1 MRELF
6 QSRLFRR
13 LFSTYIL
20 VIFTCLTVYTAFI
33 IYENHQI
40 NSFQIERKSE
50 IQLDEVGSILD
61 QRFMNA
67 QNIVQNLSYSTTLK
81 QLYLNSRLGT
91 ALDSYTLFM
100 IQSELKN
107 TMASG
112 GLSVY
117 KTIIFLDG
125 SDRAYSSSG
134 VIKLNAEFTME
145 NVEYPYLR
153 VSALNDAFGFDSKRY
168 SFQKQCL
175 LYCDAYTY
183 QNGSE
188 IGTICVLF
196 DLKNLETDLESVIR
210 EGYGAAVFYRDAEFF
225 AVGEQEG
232 KVYSAESAHCPGLV
246 YQVYAS
252 GGVPVEGNV
261 VFYVLLCGMVV
272 ISVGFVWLAYRES
285 RKYYMP
291 IDHLEQMVKGEGAPQ
306 EETISDKWKSSGDE
320 MEGIIDGIRS
330 LIGEKN
336 GYRERMMTITPYAR
350 TGVLH
355 SMITGNLEKENIRIL
370 SEESYLDL
378 IKPYFIV
385 GVVNLSYMNER
396 QMDGEKHR
404 QALKE
409 LFQVMAETY
418 STDEV
423 HIVYYFRDIYHV
435 FFIVNFE
442 NEEPMDDLFYQIH
455 KYLCTAMEKENC
467 MVTMGVDILRED
479 INELQE
485 ACEGAM
491 TALDGILTDG
501 RGEVYFL
508 EERSTKPMD
517 YYFPASFREKLK
529 KYLEK
534 DRKEELRAMLAEI
547 YRRNWDMAGAPEMYR
562 ALIDELH
569 LAVIKTLREITG
581 LNTTHINI
589 EKYRG
594 LATLQEVFDYYDAA
608 LCSIADSLHE
618 QETQAEA
625 DSRLED
631 DIIRYID
638 ENCYDSEL
646 SLQSISEHFK
656 VSSKYLSLL
665 CKKRYGVTYLQYIQ
679 NRRIHRAAELL
690 TERRYTLSEVA
701 SMCGYTN
708 QLTFRRNFKSILGIN
723 PSDYE

>member
-306 EETISDKWKSSGDE
+306 EEPLSDKWKSSGDE

>member
-1 MRELF
+1 MKELLH
-6 QSRLFRR
+6 SKLFRR
-13 LFSTYIL
+13 LFFSYIL
-20 VIFTCLTVYTAFI
+20 VIFTCLIIYTAFI

-40 NSFQIERKSE
+40 NKIQIERKSE

-61 QRFMNA
+61 QRFLNA
-67 QNIVQNLSYSTTLK
+67 QNIVQNLSYSTALK
-81 QLYLNSRLGT
+81 QLYLNSKLGT
-91 ALDSYTLFM
+91 MLDSYTLSM

-117 KTIIFLDG
+117 KTIIFLD
-125 SDRAYSSSG
+125 DRDKAYSSSG
-134 VIKLNAEFTME
+134 VIKLSKEFQTD

-153 VSALNDAFGFDSKRY
+153 ISSLNEAFGFDGKRY
-168 SFQKQCL
+168 SFQKECL

-183 QNGSE
+183 QNGSK
-188 IGTICVLF
+188 IGTICILF
-196 DLKNLETDLESVIR
+196 DLKNLENDLANVIR
-210 EGYGAAVFYRDAEFF
+210 EGYGARILYNEEEFF

-232 KVYSAESAHCPGLV
+232 SMYSLESSYCQGLV

-252 GGVPVEGNV
+252 DDVPVEGNLI
-261 VFYVLLCGMVV
+261 FYCLLCGIIL
-272 ISVGFVWLAYRES
+272 ISIGFVWVAYWES

-291 IDHLEQMVKGEGAPQ
+291 IDRLEQMVRGEEQLPEGALFKP
-306 EETISDKWKSSGDE
+306 SGERDDQ
-320 MEGIIDGIRS
+320 MESIINGIRS

-336 GYRERMMTITPYAR
+336 GYRERMMTISPYAR

-355 SMITGNLEKENIRIL
+355 SMITGNMEKEHIRIF

-385 GVVNLSYMNER
+385 GVVNLAYMDENEA
-396 QMDGEKHR
+396 DIEKHR
-404 QALKE
+404 QELNE
-409 LFQVMAETY
+409 LFQAMSDNF
-418 STDEV
+418 STDEI
-423 HIVYYFRDIYHV
+423 HIVYYFRDVCHV

-442 NEEPMDDLFYQIH
+442 NEEPMDDLFFQIH
-455 KYLCTAMEKENC
+455 KYLCTAMEKEHC
-467 MVTMGVDILRED
+467 MITLGVDILRED
-479 INELQE
+479 INELKD

-491 TALDGILTDG
+491 SALDGILTDG
-501 RGEVYFL
+501 RGEVYFQ
-508 EERSTKPMD
+508 EENASRSID
-517 YYFPASFREKLK
+517 HYFPDNFREKLI
-529 KYLEK
+529 KYLGK
-534 DRKEELRAMLAEI
+534 NKQDELRELLSEI
-547 YRRNWDMAGAPEMYR
+547 YQKNWDLAGAPEMYR

-569 LAVIKTLREITG
+569 VSIIKTLREITG

-589 EKYRG
+589 EKYRS
-594 LATLQEVFDYYDAA
+594 LATLQEVFDYYTAA

-618 QETQAEA
+618 QSIQAEA

-631 DIIRYID
+631 EIISFID

-656 VSSKYLSLL
+656 VSCKYLSLL
-665 CKKRYGVTYLQYIQ
+665 CKKRYGMTYLQYIQ

-690 TERRYTLSEVA
+690 EKKEHSLSEIAV
-701 SMCGYTN
+701 MCGYTN
-708 QLTFRRNFKSILGIN
+708 QLTFRRNFKSIMGVN

>member
-225 AVGEQEG
+225 TVGEQEG

>member
-33 IYENHQI
+33 IYENHQM

-134 VIKLNAEFTME
+134 VIKLNTEFELE

-153 VSALNDAFGFDSKRY
+153 VSTLNDAFGFDSKRY

-196 DLKNLETDLESVIR
+196 DLKNLETELESVIR
-210 EGYGAAVFYRDAEFF
+210 EGYGAAIFYREEEFF
-225 AVGEQEG
+225 SVGEQEG
-232 KVYSAESAHCPGLV
+232 KAYSAEAAHCPGLV

-252 GGVPVEGNV
+252 GRVPVEGNV

-291 IDHLEQMVKGEGAPQ
+291 IDHLEQIVRGEGTPQ
-306 EETISDKWKSSGDE
+306 EETASDKRKGSDDE
-320 MEGIIDGIRS
+320 MDGIIDGIRS

-355 SMITGNLEKENIRIL
+355 SMITGNMEKENIRIL

-385 GVVNLSYMNER
+385 GVVNLSYMNGR
-396 QMDGEKHR
+396 QTDGEKHR
-404 QALKE
+404 QELKE

-442 NEEPMDDLFYQIH
+442 NEVPMDDLFYQIH
-455 KYLCTAMEKENC
+455 KYLCTAMEKESC

-508 EERSTKPMD
+508 EERGTKPMD
-517 YYFPASFREKLK
+517 YYFPASFRERLK

-534 DRKEELRAMLAEI
+534 DRKEELQAMLAEI
-547 YRRNWDMAGAPEMYR
+547 YRKNWDMAGAPEMYR

-631 DIIRYID
+631 EIIRYID

-665 CKKRYGVTYLQYIQ
+665 CKKRFGVTYLQYIQ

-690 TERRYTLSEVA
+690 AEKKHTLSEVA

>member
-1 MRELF
+1 MF
-6 QSRLFRR
+6 F
-13 LFSTYIL
+13 TYIL
-20 VIFTCLTVYTAFI
+20 VIFTCLIVYTAFI
-33 IYENHQI
+33 FYENHQMNKI
-40 NSFQIERKSE
+40 QIERKSE
-50 IQLDEVGSILD
+50 IQLDEVSSILD
-61 QRFMNA
+61 RRFLNA
-67 QNIVQNLSYSTTLK
+67 QNIVQNLSYSTALK

-91 ALDSYTLFM
+91 VLDSYTLFM

-117 KTIIFLDG
+117 KTIIFLDD
-125 SDRAYSSSG
+125 SDKAYSSSG
-134 VIKLNAEFTME
+134 VIKLSSDYHSE
-145 NVEYPYLR
+145 NVEYPYLKI
-153 VSALNDAFGFDSKRY
+153 STLNDAFGFDSKRY
-168 SFQKQCL
+168 SFQKECL

-188 IGTICVLF
+188 IGTICILF
-196 DLKNLETDLESVIR
+196 DLNNLENDLKSVIS
-210 EGYGAAVFYRDAEFF
+210 EGYGAGIFYSEQEFLS
-225 AVGEQEG
+225 VGEQEG
-232 KVYSAESAHCPGLV
+232 KVYSAESACCPGLV
-246 YQVYAS
+246 CRVYAS
-252 GGVPVEGNV
+252 GRVPVEGNA
-261 VFYVLLCGMVV
+261 VFYILLCGMIL
-272 ISVGFVWLAYRES
+272 ISAGFVWVAYWES

-291 IDHLEQMVKGEGAPQ
+291 IDHLEQMVKGEEEPATEGEAKDAPG
-306 EETISDKWKSSGDE
+306 EHDDE
-320 MEGIIDGIRS
+320 MESIISGIRS

-336 GYRERMMTITPYAR
+336 GYRERMMTITPYAQ

-355 SMITGNLEKENIRIL
+355 SMITGNMEKEHIRIL

-385 GVVNLSYMNER
+385 GVVNLAYSDEKEA
-396 QMDGEKHR
+396 DAEKHR
-404 QALKE
+404 QELKE
-409 LFQVMAETY
+409 LFQVMSENF
-418 STDEV
+418 STDEI
-423 HIVYYFRDIYHV
+423 HIVYYFRDICHV

-442 NEEPMDDLFYQIH
+442 NEEPMDDLFFRMH

-491 TALDGILTDG
+491 MALDGILTDG

-508 EERSTKPMD
+508 EERGSKPID
-517 YYFPASFREKLK
+517 YYFPANFREKLK

-534 DRKEELRAMLAEI
+534 DQKEELQALLAEI
-547 YRRNWDMAGAPEMYR
+547 YRKNWDLAGTPEMYR

-569 LAVIKTLREITG
+569 LAIIKTLREITG

-589 EKYRG
+589 EKYRE

-608 LCSIADSLHE
+608 LCSIADSLHA
-618 QETQAEA
+618 QAVQAEA

-631 DIIRYID
+631 EIIQYID

-665 CKKRYGVTYLQYIQ
+665 CRKRYGVTYLQYIQ

-690 TERRYTLSEVA
+690 SGKEYSLSEVA
-701 SMCGYTN
+701 NMCGYTN
-708 QLTFRRNFKSILGIN
+708 QLTFRRNFKSIMGVN

>member
-33 IYENHQI
+33 IYENHQM

-61 QRFMNA
+61 QRFMDA

-196 DLKNLETDLESVIR
+196 DLKNLEADLESVIR

-252 GGVPVEGNV
+252 GRVPVEGNV
-261 VFYVLLCGMVV
+261 VFYVLLCGMVL

-291 IDHLEQMVKGEGAPQ
+291 IDHLEQMMKGEGAPQ
-306 EETISDKWKSSGDE
+306 EESSSDKWKSSGDE

-404 QALKE
+404 QELKE

-455 KYLCTAMEKENC
+455 KYLCTAMEKESC

-479 INELQE
+479 INELKE

-534 DRKEELRAMLAEI
+534 DRKEELRAMLGEI

-665 CKKRYGVTYLQYIQ
+665 CKKRFGVTYLQYIQ

-690 TERRYTLSEVA
+690 AERRYTLSEVA

>member
-1 MRELF
+1 MNK
-6 QSRLFRR
+6 
-13 LFSTYIL
+13 I
-20 VIFTCLTVYTAFI
+20 
-33 IYENHQI
+33 QI
-40 NSFQIERKSE
+40 TRKSE

-61 QRFMNA
+61 RRFLNA
-67 QNIVQNLSYSTTLK
+67 QNIVQNLSYSTALK

-91 ALDSYTLFM
+91 VLDSYSLFM

-117 KTIIFLDG
+117 KTIILLDD
-125 SDRAYSSSG
+125 SDKAYSSSG
-134 VIKLNAEFTME
+134 VIKLSGDFHSE
-145 NVEYPYLR
+145 NVEYPYLKI
-153 VSALNDAFGFDSKRY
+153 STLNEAFGFDSKRY
-168 SFQKQCL
+168 SFQKECL

-188 IGTICVLF
+188 IGTICILF
-196 DLKNLETDLESVIR
+196 DLKNLQNDLENVIS
-210 EGYGAAVFYRDAEFF
+210 EGYGVSILYGDQEFF
-225 AVGEQEG
+225 TVGEKKG
-232 KVYSAESAHCPGLV
+232 SVYSAESVHCPGLV

-252 GGVPVEGNV
+252 GKVPVERNA
-261 VFYVLLCGMVV
+261 VFYVLLCGMVL
-272 ISVGFVWLAYRES
+272 ISIGFVWLAYWES

-291 IDHLEQMVKGEGAPQ
+291 IDHLEQMVKGE
-306 EETISDKWKSSGDE
+306 EEENTEGRRPDAGQGGEEEDE
-320 MEGIIDGIRS
+320 MENIISGIRS

-355 SMITGNLEKENIRIL
+355 SMITGNIEKENIRIL

-378 IKPYFIV
+378 IKPFFIV
-385 GVVNLSYMNER
+385 GVVNLAYSGEKEVNV
-396 QMDGEKHR
+396 EKHR
-404 QALKE
+404 QELKE
-409 LFQVMAETY
+409 LFQVIAETF

-435 FFIVNFE
+435 FFIANFE
-442 NEEPMDDLFYQIH
+442 NEEPMDELFYRIH
-455 KYLCTAMEKENC
+455 KYLCTAMEKEHC

-479 INELQE
+479 IHELQE

-508 EERSTKPMD
+508 EERGGKPMD

-529 KYLEK
+529 RYLEK
-534 DRKEELRAMLAEI
+534 DQKEELQAMLAEI
-547 YRRNWDMAGAPEMYR
+547 YRKNWDLAGAPEMYR

-608 LCSIADSLHE
+608 LCSIADSLYA
-618 QETQAEA
+618 QEMQAEE

-631 DIIRYID
+631 EIMQYID

-665 CKKRYGVTYLQYIQ
+665 CKKRCGVTYLQYIQ

-690 TERRYTLSEVA
+690 GSKKYSLSEVA
-701 SMCGYTN
+701 VMCGYTN
-708 QLTFRRNFKSILGIN
+708 QLTFRRNFKSIMGIN
-723 PSDYE
+723 PSDYNPK